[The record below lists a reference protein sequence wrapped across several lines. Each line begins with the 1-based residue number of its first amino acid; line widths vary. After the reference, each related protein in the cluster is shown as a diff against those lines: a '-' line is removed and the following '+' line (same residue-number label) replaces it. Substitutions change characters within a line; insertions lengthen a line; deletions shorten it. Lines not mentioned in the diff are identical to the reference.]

1 VVFYNPNKSHGD
13 ALIYPQGY
21 TQLGGFP
28 VIHNYIIIGVP
39 YMIAADKI
47 WKDVLTE
54 IELGLSKPNYNT
66 WFKKTF
72 GLKQEGDTYFIG
84 VPNEFNKEWLH
95 TKFHETILS
104 TLQKFDDTIVNV
116 EYIVKKETK
125 NKPESK
131 TEDIFNPGKSKK
143 TDSLPL
149 VNSSVNKQ
157 SNLNDSYSFKSFIV
171 GPFNELA
178 YSATQA
184 IIKKPGVYNPLFI
197 YGGTGLGKTHL
208 IQATGNKLLQENEG
222 IKIFYTSSEKFS
234 QDYVNA
240 LKNNKISQFK
250 NRYRSFDVL
259 IMDDVQFFAEKEKL
273 QEELFHLFNILYD
286 HGKQIIFSS
295 DKHPNYIVGL
305 EDRLR
310 SRFSAGMIVDVT
322 KPEYESR
329 AALLKTKATKRK
341 IPISEEVID
350 FLASHLEGNIRELEG
365 ILNAIT
371 IQTELHNQKL
381 SVNEVKILIK
391 NNIKPKKHLALDEV
405 IKMISGFYNINP
417 KLVYEKTR
425 KKEIVS
431 VRQIIMYILREYF
444 NVSYPAIG
452 KEIGGRDHTTVIHSY
467 EKISSLLKEDPSL
480 VREIEQ
486 LRSILG
492 V

>member
-1 VVFYNPNKSHGD
+1 MT
-13 ALIYPQGY
+13 A
-21 TQLGGFP
+21 T
-28 VIHNYIIIGVP
+28 
-39 YMIAADKI
+39 DKI

-54 IELGLSKPNYNT
+54 IELGLSKPNFNT

-72 GLKQEGDTYFIG
+72 GIKQEGGTFFIG

-95 TKFHETILS
+95 TKFHDTILK
-104 TLQKFDDTIVNV
+104 TLQKFDENIKNV
-116 EYIVKKETK
+116 EYVVKKEQK
-125 NKPESK
+125 QKPFSK
-131 TEDIFNPGKSKK
+131 TDDIFASKSGKS
-143 TDSLPL
+143 SSPLPL
-149 VNSSVNKQ
+149 ENKSINKQ
-157 SNLNDSYSFKSFIV
+157 SNLNDKYSFQSFVV

-178 YSATQA
+178 YSAAQA

-197 YGGTGLGKTHL
+197 YGITGLGKTHL
-208 IQATGNKLLQENEG
+208 IQATGNKLLQENEN

-240 LKNNKISQFK
+240 LKNNKINQFK

-286 HGKQIIFSS
+286 QGKQIIFSS

-322 KPEYESR
+322 KPDYESR
-329 AALLKTKATKRK
+329 AALLKTKATQRN

-391 NNIKPKKHLALDEV
+391 NNIKPKKHLALEEV
-405 IKMISGFYNINP
+405 VKMIAGFYNMNP
-417 KLVYEKTR
+417 KLIYEKTR
-425 KKEIVS
+425 KKEIVL
-431 VRQIIMYILREYF
+431 VRQIVMYILREYF
-444 NVSYPAIG
+444 NISYPAIG

-467 EKISSLLKEDPSL
+467 EKVQERLKEDPNL

-486 LRSILG
+486 LCSILG